1 MRGMTNERAGRLIAA
16 VRIHLGLRQIDVAR
30 MAGVDQKVVSFLERG
45 LFERVSITRI
55 RRVCAA
61 LGIDF
66 AVDLRYRG
74 ALGDRLLDRG
84 HAALVERVVTE
95 LQTLGWIVRPEF
107 TFNVYGDRGSVDI
120 LAWHPGRRALLIVEV
135 KTRLGDLQALLMAMS
150 KKVRVV
156 PGVAADEMGWS
167 RSAFARVVVMAD
179 THANRS
185 TVTAH
190 AATFAATFP
199 GRTVACRAW
208 LKAPDGD
215 FAGLWFL
222 ASRKDRPVKSVVAR
236 SGRDV
241 RVRGVGKPLARQADA
256 S

>member
-1 MRGMTNERAGRLIAA
+1 MWEMTYERAGRLIAA
-16 VRIHLGLRQIDVAR
+16 VRVHLGLRQVDVAR
-30 MAGVDQKVVSFLERG
+30 LAGVDQKVVSFLERG
-45 LFERVSITRI
+45 LFERVSIPLI

-84 HAALVERVVTE
+84 HAALIERVLAE
-95 LQTLGWIVRPEF
+95 LQALGWIVRPEF

-120 LAWHPGRRALLIVEV
+120 LAWHPARRALLIVEV

-156 PGVAADEMGWS
+156 PGVAAEEMGWS
-167 RSAFARVVVMAD
+167 RAALAHVVVMAD

-190 AATFAATFP
+190 ATTFAATFP
-199 GRTVACRAW
+199 GRTAACRAW

-222 ASRKDRPVKSVVAR
+222 ALRTERPAKSGLGRSVPVVHAR
-236 SGRDV
+236 GAV
-241 RVRGVGKPLARQADA
+241 KPLARRAGA

>member
-1 MRGMTNERAGRLIAA
+1 MSDGRPIGIPAGCSSRPSSAGRHSSQIGGPSRPQPGHRAGNARSRTRPGTVRMTTRGSSRSPLRCQFTVQSITRGEGSPVTMRGMTNERAGRLIAA

-66 AVDLRYRG
+66 TVDLRYRG

-107 TFNVYGDRGSVDI
+107 TFNV
-120 LAWHPGRRALLIVEV
+120 
-135 KTRLGDLQALLMAMS
+135 
-150 KKVRVV
+150 
-156 PGVAADEMGWS
+156 
-167 RSAFARVVVMAD
+167 
-179 THANRS
+179 
-185 TVTAH
+185 
-190 AATFAATFP
+190 
-199 GRTVACRAW
+199 
-208 LKAPDGD
+208 
-215 FAGLWFL
+215 
-222 ASRKDRPVKSVVAR
+222 
-236 SGRDV
+236 
-241 RVRGVGKPLARQADA
+241 
-256 S
+256 